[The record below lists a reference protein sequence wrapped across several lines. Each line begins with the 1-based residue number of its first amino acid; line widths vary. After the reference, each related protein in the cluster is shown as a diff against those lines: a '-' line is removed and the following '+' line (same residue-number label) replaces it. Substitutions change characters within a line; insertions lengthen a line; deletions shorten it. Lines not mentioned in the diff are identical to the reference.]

1 MKQLRNLLGRTW
13 FGLLNFGGLLG
24 VVELLTG
31 WAGLAGEIYAGIPQ
45 SWSDVVRPIIS
56 IISIVLLPLLAGMTL
71 AAAYYSARRIGYE
84 ICLHLDEYHKNDA
97 WAARELKELLPEIS
111 ACCEKCIYKRIMYY
125 SGMPPD
131 PPLSDKALLTRLSF
145 LCERLKPLG
154 IDIAPAN
161 PGDRQAWLE
170 RLAVLA
176 TCARVGRID
185 AARDIP

>member
-24 VVELLTG
+24 VIEFLTG
-31 WAGLAGEIYAGIPQ
+31 WAGLAGEVYAGIPQ
-45 SWSDVVRPIIS
+45 PWSDVVRPIIS
-56 IISIVLLPLLAGMTL
+56 IVSIVLLPLLAGMTL

-84 ICLHLDEYHKNDA
+84 ICLHRDKHEKNDA
-97 WAARELKELLPEIS
+97 WATRELKKMLPEIED
-111 ACCEKCIYKRIMYY
+111 CREKCIYMRLMYY

-145 LCERLKPLG
+145 LCEQLESLG

-161 PGDRQAWLE
+161 LGDRQAWLE
-170 RLAVLA
+170 RLEVLA
-176 TCARVGRID
+176 TCARAGRID

>member
-1 MKQLRNLLGRTW
+1 MVRIAEPC
-13 FGLLNFGGLLG
+13 GLLG
-24 VVELLTG
+24 VIELLTG
-31 WAGLAGEIYAGIPQ
+31 WAGLAGELYAGIPQ
-45 SWSDVVRPIIS
+45 SWSDVARPTITIIS
-56 IISIVLLPLLAGMTL
+56 ISLLPLLAGMTL
-71 AAAYYSARRIGYE
+71 AAAYCSARRIGYE
-84 ICLHLDEYHKNDA
+84 ICLHLDKYQKNDA
-97 WAARELKELLPEIS
+97 WAARELNRLLPEIRS
-111 ACCEKCIYKRIMYY
+111 CREQCVYERMVYY

-131 PPLSDKALLTRLSF
+131 PPLTDKALLTRLSF
-145 LCERLKPLG
+145 LCEQLESLG